1 MKIAIIGAGWVG
13 CHLTKILKDEGHHI
27 DLFESDDIFSSTS
40 YYNQNRLHL
49 GFHYARNQRTR
60 NLCKSTFNS
69 FLSEYGEFVNEVPR
83 NIYGVPNSS
92 IIDFGTYKAI
102 LEHDNIEFEPIQL
115 KSLKGVEGTVNT
127 KEMHIDYK
135 RLKIHFKKLLAEQIQ
150 YRKIDSIES
159 ISSEYDFVINC
170 TNNFI
175 PSPGVDS
182 YYELALSLVYK
193 KIGNPEFDGLT
204 LVDGNFFSIYPYT
217 EDLYTLTDVEY
228 TPLICADSSSGIM
241 DLKSMVKEEEILEI
255 RDKIVDKVLKIYP
268 NFLSDFEYSTY
279 FTSIKSKTYNQS
291 ADRYPIITTNSN
303 VINCFT
309 GKIQGIYV
317 IENFVKNYIMQNES

>member
-1 MKIAIIGAGWVG
+1 MKIAIIGAGWIG
-13 CHLTKILKDEGHHI
+13 CHLTKILKDEGHQI

-60 NLCKSTFNS
+60 NLCKTTFNS
-69 FLSEYGEFVNEVPR
+69 FLNEYGEFVNEVPL
-83 NIYGVPNSS
+83 NIYGVPNTS

-102 LEHDNIEFEPIQL
+102 LEHDKIEYEPIHL
-115 KSLKGVEGTVNT
+115 KTLKGLEGTVNT

-135 RLKIHFKKLLAEQIQ
+135 RLRTHFKKLLAGQIQ
-150 YRKIDSIES
+150 YRKIDSAES
-159 ISSEYDFVINC
+159 ISSQYDFVINC

-175 PSPGVDS
+175 KSTEVDA

-193 KIGNPEFDGLT
+193 KIGKTEFDALT

-217 EDLYTLTDVEY
+217 EDLYTLTDVEF
-228 TPLICADSSSGIM
+228 TPFIKTDSSDSI
-241 DLKSMVKEEEILEI
+241 EEIKSTIKEHQILE
-255 RDKIVDKVLKIYP
+255 RKEKIVDKVLSIYP
-268 NFLSDFEYSTY
+268 DFLKHFEYSTY
-279 FTSIKSKTYNQS
+279 FISIKSKTYNQS
-291 ADRYPIITTNSN
+291 ADRYPIITTNGN
-303 VINCFT
+303 IINCFT

-317 IENFVKNYIMQNES
+317 IEDFVKNYIMQNES